1 MVWFQRLTTSF
12 WNDAIFVPLSWAV
25 TCDSGTVSVMS
36 RPILNRNIRRTE
48 ALQWLYLWAFTHQK
62 AVNSIDRISWSQA
75 FFLPSDTRN
84 CKWSTLNQRAYII
97 YYAVDRWTKGP
108 ELGHVPRT
116 VPRFNDHVSI
126 FLFKVPSS
134 HQIRSSCS
142 CPFEFHPTG
151 NQDLTRIYSRK

>member
-75 FFLPSDTRN
+75 FKIGKRK
-84 CKWSTLNQRAYII
+84 CKWSTSNQRPLII
-97 YYAVDRWTKGP
+97 YYAVDRWTKVSAFD
-108 ELGHVPRT
+108 HVLSF
-116 VPRFNDHVSI
+116 VQLFNGHVSI
-126 FLFKVPSS
+126 FVQSPRFPSDKRLS
-134 HQIRSSCS
+134 LALNFSSAGNEDRS
-142 CPFEFHPTG
+142 PIYTG
-151 NQDLTRIYSRK
+151 NF